1 MEPESIK
8 PVKRVYIKKAKVI
21 DPIPEIIEN
30 NEPKPKR
37 TYTKKKKEEDKKEEE
52 NNNIQSSLIEEISI
66 TPIEEEKKP
75 KRVYIKKNK
84 VVVQEN
90 SNIEYINTVIDVIQK
105 DLDNLKISEDIVV
118 EIEEKLIISSNNSS
132 NILVTENI
140 VEDENIVD
148 IKECKRKFDDN
159 LVEESK
165 KTSLYTYDIDIDLN
179 LYIYDKFFDGSRLNK
194 KSVLQIS
201 SFISTPIDNL
211 EPYIVKHFYIK
222 SNNSDIK
229 VCYLGNNFIFNK
241 ELIKSIEDYN
251 IETKLYI
258 DNNTHKNV
266 YEELISTYNKN
277 KKDFIYFK
285 KYIIKVLFYEVYSGI
300 Y

>member
-1 MEPESIK
+1 MEPELIK
-8 PVKRVYIKKAKVI
+8 PVKRVYIKKVKVV
-21 DPIPEIIEN
+21 DPIIEIIEN

-37 TYTKKKKEEDKKEEE
+37 TYTKKKKEEEKKEEE
-52 NNNIQSSLIEEISI
+52 TSI

-84 VVVQEN
+84 IVVQEN
-90 SNIEYINTVIDVIQK
+90 SNIESINTEIDVIQK
-105 DLDNLKISEDIVV
+105 DLDNLKINEDIV
-118 EIEEKLIISSNNSS
+118 EDIEEKSNIYSNNS
-132 NILVTENI
+132 IAEAENI
-140 VEDENIVD
+140 IE

-159 LVEESK
+159 LIEESK
-165 KTSLYTYDIDIDLN
+165 KTSLYTYDIDIDLNLN

-201 SFISTPIDNL
+201 SFISIPIDNL
-211 EPYIVKHFYIK
+211 EQYITKHFYIK

-229 VCYLGNNFIFNK
+229 VCYLGSNFNK
-241 ELIKSIEDYN
+241 ELIKCIEEYN